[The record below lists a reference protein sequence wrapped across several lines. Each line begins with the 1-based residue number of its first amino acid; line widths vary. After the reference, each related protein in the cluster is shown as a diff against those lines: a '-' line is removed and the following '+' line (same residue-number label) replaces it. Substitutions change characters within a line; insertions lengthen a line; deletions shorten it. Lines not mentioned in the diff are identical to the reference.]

1 MPSEPKDILLVE
13 DDPCDAE
20 LALEALG
27 THDLA
32 RRVELARDGEEAL
45 DFLNRRGRFAGRPG
59 GAPVVVILD
68 LKLPKVNGLE
78 VLAEIRADD
87 RLRRQLVV
95 ILSSS
100 REKRDVA
107 EAYRLGANAFV
118 VKPLDFG
125 AFSRAVERLAL
136 FWAATNEAPPVDE

>member
-1 MPSEPKDILLVE
+1 MPIEPKDILLVE

-27 THDLA
+27 AHDLA

-45 DFLNRRGRFAGRPG
+45 DFLHRRGRFAGRPG
-59 GAPVVVILD
+59 GAPAVVVLD
-68 LKLPKVNGLE
+68 LKIPKLNGLE
-78 VLAEIRADD
+78 VLAAIRADD
-87 RLRRQLVV
+87 RLRPLPVV
-95 ILSSS
+95 ILTSS

-107 EAYRLGANAFV
+107 EAYRLGATAYV

-125 AFSRAVERLAL
+125 AFSRAVERIGL
-136 FWAATNEAPPVDE
+136 FWAETNEGPPVQE

>member
-1 MPSEPKDILLVE
+1 MLTELKDILVVE

-45 DFLNRRGRFAGRPG
+45 DFLHRRGRFAGIPG
-59 GAPVVVILD
+59 GTPTVVILD

-78 VLAEIRADD
+78 VLAAIRGDD
-87 RLRRQLVV
+87 RLRHQPVV

-125 AFSRAVERLAL
+125 AFSRAVERLGL
-136 FWAATNEAPPVDE
+136 FWAATNEGPPVGE